1 MFFFAAASAFGQ
13 GGHGRGRLTGTVT
26 DDEGKPVAD
35 ARVVLR
41 LVEAGD
47 SWYKGWFRS
56 QGSGRSDSAVFETRT
71 DPKGDWVFNGLATAL
86 WEVRVSKG
94 VFYGLGVRQVQ
105 VRQISNNPPV
115 EIRLDRLKT
124 GSYSIEPGLLEG
136 ANAFYAKGEFDRA
149 LVAFRGYLEKD
160 PDAILIVLAVGVCL
174 TELGRTEEAVTTFR
188 GAVDS
193 TSADP
198 GDRELCARACS
209 GLAESYLKLGDREQ
223 AIEYWKL
230 AVQKSDSSEIPAANL
245 GEILFAAGRSKEALE
260 YYLVAAKIA
269 PEQAALHYKLGLIY
283 ANLSD
288 YANARAR
295 FAKVV
300 ELEPRTGLGRAAK
313 KMIADL
319 AKQRSKRP

>member
-1 MFFFAAASAFGQ
+1 MFFFAVAFASAQ

-26 DDEGKPVAD
+26 DDDGNPIAD

-56 QGSGRSDSAVFETRT
+56 QGSNRGDSAVFETRT
-71 DPKGDWVFNGLATAL
+71 DQRGDWVFNGLATAL

-94 VFYGLGVRQVQ
+94 AFYGTGVRQVQ

-115 EIRLDRLKT
+115 EIRLDRLET
-124 GSYSIEPGLLEG
+124 GSYGIEPDLLEG
-136 ANAFYAKGEFDRA
+136 ANAFYARGEFGKA
-149 LVAFRGYLEKD
+149 LVAFRSYLEKD

-174 TELGRTEEAVTTFR
+174 TELGRTEEAVKTFQ

-193 TSADP
+193 TSANP

-245 GEILFAAGRSKEALE
+245 GEILFAEGKSREALE
-260 YYLVAAKIA
+260 YFLVAAKIG

-283 ANLSD
+283 LNLSD

-295 FAKVV
+295 FAKVI

-319 AKQRSKRP
+319 AKQR